1 MTTRAHDPRPRRPGW
16 VRAVVRA
23 LIVMVAFVAMV
34 VFSIVL
40 AQVTLTPSPASTD
53 LIHAN
58 LTPGSSLRSYAE
70 DYTFLAALKQAGGNL
85 LLGFPFGLLLPVLV
99 ARRMRLLRVVGLTAV
114 VMVLVE
120 LAQGSVVE
128 GRAFD
133 IDDVIL
139 NTSGALLAYLLLGR
153 RIGRR
158 YHRLADTADDRAAA
172 RPAPGAP
179 RQDLQQVGDP
189 GHPFPVV
196 AHLAAAVGHRPHH
209 ESGWVPLPPE
219 IHRVRTAPLWSAEED
234 GATYGRR

>member
-1 MTTRAHDPRPRRPGW
+1 MTARAHDRGPRRAPW
-16 VRAVVRA
+16 VRATVRA
-23 LIVMVAFVAMV
+23 LMLMVAFVAMV
-34 VFSIVL
+34 AFSIVL
-40 AQVTLTPSPASTD
+40 AQVTLTPSPASAD

-58 LTPGSSLRSYAE
+58 LTPGDSLRSYAE

-139 NTSGALLAYLLLGR
+139 NTGGALIAYLLIGR
-153 RIGRR
+153 RIGHR
-158 YHRLADTADDRAAA
+158 YHALADTPADRKARPGTGPAPVEPAPAGPAPAA
-172 RPAPGAP
+172 RGTGRLAGVRDRFRRGGDKAGAGAG
-179 RQDLQQVGDP
+179 RAGN
-189 GHPFPVV
+189 
-196 AHLAAAVGHRPHH
+196 
-209 ESGWVPLPPE
+209 PP
-219 IHRVRTAPLWSAEED
+219 PP
-234 GATYGRR
+234 

>member
-1 MTTRAHDPRPRRPGW
+1 MA
-16 VRAVVRA
+16 RA
-23 LIVMVAFVAMV
+23 LILMVAFVAMV
-34 VFSIVL
+34 AFSIVL
-40 AQVTLTPSPASTD
+40 AQVTLTPSPASAD

-158 YHRLADTADDRAAA
+158 YHRLADTPEDRAAA
-172 RPAPGAP
+172 RPAPAKPEKAKPAPVKPARVPDKKPSAAGAG
-179 RQDLQQVGDP
+179 RLAGLRERFRRGGGDRT
-189 GHPFPVV
+189 GTGGER
-196 AHLAAAVGHRPHH
+196 AGSA
-209 ESGWVPLPPE
+209 PP
-219 IHRVRTAPLWSAEED
+219 S
-234 GATYGRR
+234 

>member
-1 MTTRAHDPRPRRPGW
+1 M
-16 VRAVVRA
+16 VRA
-23 LIVMVAFVAMV
+23 LILMVAFVAMV
-34 VFSIVL
+34 AFSIVL
-40 AQVTLTPSPASTD
+40 AQVTLTPSPASAD

-85 LLGFPFGLLLPVLV
+85 LLGFPFGLLPVLV

-158 YHRLADTADDRAAA
+158 YHRLADTPEDRAAA
-172 RPAPGAP
+172 RPAPAKPEKAKPAPVKPARVPDKKPSAAGAG
-179 RQDLQQVGDP
+179 RLAGLRERFRRGGGDRT
-189 GHPFPVV
+189 GTR
-196 AHLAAAVGHRPHH
+196 AERAGSA
-209 ESGWVPLPPE
+209 PP
-219 IHRVRTAPLWSAEED
+219 S
-234 GATYGRR
+234 